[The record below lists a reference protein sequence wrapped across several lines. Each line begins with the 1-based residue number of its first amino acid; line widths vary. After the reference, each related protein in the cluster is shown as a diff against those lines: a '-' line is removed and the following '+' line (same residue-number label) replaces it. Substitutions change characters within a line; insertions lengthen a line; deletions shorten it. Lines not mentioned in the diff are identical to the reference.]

1 MNGEMA
7 GWKFSVNVSKAIVYK
22 FALFERFAWGMD
34 GKRNNE
40 EKNRLTENA
49 RMKIKLSNIGM
60 GK

>member
-1 MNGEMA
+1 
-7 GWKFSVNVSKAIVYK
+7 
-22 FALFERFAWGMD
+22 MD